1 MSEPGPTSMRC
12 VTSRVRPV
20 RRWPP
25 RAVIAA
31 DGTSRCGAS
40 SVWWGLGNKIIMAN
54 YGKWKTYVC
63 SACYYAGEYHCGIR
77 RIKLCFIHQVK

>member
-20 RRWPP
+20 RHWPP

-31 DGTSRCGAS
+31 DGTLRSGAS
-40 SVWWGLGNKIIMAN
+40 SVWWGLGNKRIMAN
-54 YGKWKTYVC
+54 GKRTSV
-63 SACYYAGEYHCGIR
+63 AHATMPVAGFAE
-77 RIKLCFIHQVK
+77 